1 MTILEAITLILING
15 AAWLFFHFAISAM
28 CFYIPL
34 RFFLKDIPFLRI
46 AKWEKQGNRWHQLFR
61 VKTWKQHLMD
71 GSKIVK
77 KSYNKSHL
85 HGNTAEQLTEFAA
98 ETKRAELT
106 HWLLIVPAPL
116 FFLWNPEWAAWIN
129 VAYAIIANVPFIVT
143 QRYNRARIER
153 LLQRVNEKVSR

>member
-1 MTILEAITLILING
+1 MIELLYLLFING
-15 AAWLFFHFAISAM
+15 IAWLVFHFAISAA

-34 RFFLKDIPFLRI
+34 RFFMRDVPFFRMRAFERNGEL
-46 AKWEKQGNRWHQLFR
+46 WNTLFA
-61 VKTWKQHLMD
+61 VKSWKKHLMD

-85 HGNTAEQLTEFAA
+85 HGIDSHNLAVFSA

-116 FFLWNPEWAAWIN
+116 FFLWNPQWAAWIN
-129 VAYAIIANVPFIVT
+129 IVYALIANVPFIVT
-143 QRYNRARIER
+143 QRYNRGRLER
-153 LLQRVNEKVSR
+153 LMKRRFQ

>member
-1 MTILEAITLILING
+1 MLELLYLFVMNG
-15 AAWLFFHFAISAM
+15 VAWLFFHFAISAL

-34 RFFLKDIPFLRI
+34 RFFMRDVPLLGI
-46 AKWEKQGNRWHQLFR
+46 AKLERDGELWNTLFK
-61 VKTWKQHLMD
+61 VKAWKGHLID

-77 KSYNKSHL
+77 KSYNKSQL
-85 HGNTAEQLTEFAA
+85 HGIDHDSLAIFAA

-116 FFLWNPEWAAWIN
+116 FFVWNPDWAAWIN

-143 QRYNRARIER
+143 QRYNRGRLER
-153 LLQRVNEKVSR
+153 LRKKRLT